1 MIVALDLLFND
12 YLNNPDNEAEIRTFL
27 TKFLDFEDWFL
38 SGIDMCPLWA
48 VLLAIPPLL
57 MGILLSRPFEYDFER
72 VQKPLT
78 IPRCT
83 CPARF

>member
-27 TKFLDFEDWFL
+27 TKFLDFEDWL
-38 SGIDMCPLWA
+38 LLGIDMCTLWA

-57 MGILLSRPFEYDFER
+57 MGMLLSRPFEYDFER
-72 VQKPLT
+72 VQKPLA

>member
-1 MIVALDLLFND
+1 MIVALNLLFNV
-12 YLNNPDNEAEIRTFL
+12 YLNNTDNEAEIRTFL
-27 TKFLDFEDWFL
+27 TKFLDFQDWFL
-38 SGIDMCPLWA
+38 SGIDMCTLWA

-72 VQKPLT
+72 VQKPLA

>member
-1 MIVALDLLFND
+1 MIVALNLLFNV
-12 YLNNPDNEAEIRTFL
+12 YLNNTDNEAEIRTFL

-72 VQKPLT
+72 VQKPLA